1 MSDSICEVQA
11 AREIPKCLSDYY
23 TEMLIKFG
31 AQYVEDLERKGIFE
45 VAQQIDAAR
54 AHIQAKTEEGRLTL
68 RFIESH
74 IYFIASYKNKV
85 KMNNANN

>member
-1 MSDSICEVQA
+1 MSDSICEIQA
-11 AREIPKCLSDYY
+11 ARVRIKCFGDYFAD
-23 TEMLIKFG
+23 MLKFG
-31 AQYVEDLERKGIFE
+31 DQYVEDLERKGIFE

-54 AHIQAKTEEGRLTL
+54 AHIQAKTELGRLTL